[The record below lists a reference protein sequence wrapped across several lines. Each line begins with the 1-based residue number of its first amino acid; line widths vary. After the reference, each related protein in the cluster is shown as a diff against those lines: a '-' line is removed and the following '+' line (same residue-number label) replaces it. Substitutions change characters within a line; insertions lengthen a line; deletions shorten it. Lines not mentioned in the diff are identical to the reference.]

1 MKEIII
7 IAILAIGCCPYS
19 ENQRPPAITKEA
31 LLKTVKKNNNTDLS
45 AYSGYKIIG
54 KYSDHHTYKDYCDCH
69 ISLRKG
75 SKFAKVKIKVAVF
88 AGEAGL
94 AFYHVGVEQ
103 HWWAGLDACA
113 QAGATPGTVDELR
126 ELLLEGPPT
135 PPCDEVQWS
144 LFGVSMAGYN
154 MLYAGVMAGIS
165 LFGAAALR
173 RKAIDP

>member
-1 MKEIII
+1 MATARSLAGLILGAS
-7 IAILAIGCCPYS
+7 IAALGGAFLAQYVMGLEPCPLCLYQRVPYAATILLGALALAGRGGWPLLAI
-19 ENQRPPAITKEA
+19 A
-31 LLKTVKKNNNTDLS
+31 L
-45 AYSGYKIIG
+45 AG
-54 KYSDHHTYKDYCDCH
+54 
-69 ISLRKG
+69 
-75 SKFAKVKIKVAVF
+75 AVF
-88 AGEAGL
+88 TGEAGL

-103 HWWAGLDACA
+103 RWWAGLDACA

-126 ELLLEGPPT
+126 DLLLEGPPP